1 MNNRVLIPPPCQKGS
16 RVSVD
21 DLILRLTPH
30 GHLLC
35 EGGDEAPEVDGSL
48 SARLK
53 AAFAQGSGP
62 GLLQLGAR
70 EVGRSLPPTFAW
82 WRGFA
87 ARYVATLC
95 LHGDVAPLTAKRRTA
110 IPDIPTPGESDLA
123 ELVGTG
129 PMMTGIEYLSSE
141 VLRSLWNDLQA
152 ATAAAFT
159 ATKGDLQTFVKALNP
174 AWNLVGRVHFNL
186 AENRN
191 DPELP
196 FAFMA
201 TYTTQLSAQGRA
213 RHMPLGQALRE
224 YAGATNHSKLLA
236 LLMPVQRAAEVCA
249 WLRPMVD
256 SGEIYHPLR
265 WTPQDAATLLASVA
279 SLESAGVVVRMPP
292 TWRAS
297 RPPRPQVT
305 ATVGTQAPSKLGLDG
320 LLDFS
325 VELCL
330 DGERLSE
337 REVAALL
344 AGTDGLVLLRGQW
357 VEVDRARLERTMR
370 QFQAAEDLSRAQ
382 GLSVYPGTP

>member
-1 MNNRVLIPPPCQKGS
+1 MSNRVLIPPPCQKRS

-21 DLILRLTPH
+21 GLILRLTPH
-30 GHLLC
+30 GRLFC
-35 EGGDEAPEVDGSL
+35 EAADEAIKIDVSL
-48 SARLK
+48 SARLE

-70 EVGRSLPPTFAW
+70 EVGRSLPPAFVW

-87 ARYVATLC
+87 ARYVAALC
-95 LHGDVAPLTAKRRTA
+95 LHGDGAPVTAKRLTA
-110 IPDIPTPGESDLA
+110 VPGIPTPGESDLA
-123 ELVGTG
+123 ELVRSA
-129 PMMTGIEYLSSE
+129 PMMTGIEYLTSD
-141 VLRSLWNDLQA
+141 VLRGLWKDLEA
-152 ATAAAFT
+152 ATATAFV
-159 ATKGDLQTFVKALNP
+159 ATKSDLQTFLKGLNP

-191 DPELP
+191 DSASP

-213 RHMPLGQALRE
+213 RHVLLGQALHE
-224 YAGATNHSKLLA
+224 YAGVANRSKLLA
-236 LLMPVQRAAEVCA
+236 LLMPVQRAAEVCT

-305 ATVGTQAPSKLGLDG
+305 ATVGTQAPSKLGLEG
-320 LLDFS
+320 CWISPLNFVS
-325 VELCL
+325 ME
-330 DGERLSE
+330 S
-337 REVAALL
+337 A
-344 AGTDGLVLLRGQW
+344 
-357 VEVDRARLERTMR
+357 
-370 QFQAAEDLSRAQ
+370 
-382 GLSVYPGTP
+382 